1 MHNKRHIKLSSTWS
15 NPNCRYMC
23 YVYMLYSLK
32 GASGMHLV
40 TTVVTC
46 SGHTRVVL
54 HLFVW
59 HGDANMIRS
68 TAVWRR

>member
-1 MHNKRHIKLSSTWS
+1 
-15 NPNCRYMC
+15 MC